1 VSLSRRHGIFKSIYL
16 DQLHPITNTMGIQD
30 FIFALEK
37 NDVHVLQQQ
46 IRSGFDVNTTLP
58 GFEPS
63 GLLIATRNCAFEC
76 VQLLVEK
83 GANVSITNTSGRT
96 AIHFA
101 AAFGYIEILMFLLN
115 TVANE
120 SYDALNHAVNARDK
134 NGMTPLYDAA
144 SRGHAEVI
152 RLLIDWGANEQI
164 KTKYHIFPI
173 EIAAENGYEDCIELI
188 KQSAKHRSPEMFE
201 EQCNIPRTDRKRK
214 LAHSVCEESCH
225 WCVHMM

>member
-1 VSLSRRHGIFKSIYL
+1 MSLSRRQGIFKSIYL
-16 DQLHPITNTMGIQD
+16 DQLHPSTNTMGIQD

-58 GFEPS
+58 GSSPS

-76 VQLLVEK
+76 VKLLVEK
-83 GANVSITNTSGRT
+83 GADLSITNNSGST

-115 TVANE
+115 TFANE
-120 SYDALNHAVNARDK
+120 SDHLALNHAVNAVGDF
-134 NGMTPLYDAA
+134 GETPLYNAA
-144 SRGHAEVI
+144 SRGHAEAI

-164 KTKYHIFPI
+164 RQITASF
-173 EIAAENGYEDCIELI
+173 
-188 KQSAKHRSPEMFE
+188 R
-201 EQCNIPRTDRKRK
+201 
-214 LAHSVCEESCH
+214 
-225 WCVHMM
+225 